1 MMFFSAAGM
10 AGKLD
15 KQLTNGEHDDDM
27 QTNWW

>member
-15 KQLTNGEHDDDM
+15 KQLTNGKYDDDR
-27 QTNWW
+27 QTN